1 MGGCFSSRSY
11 STSNNIRL
19 VHLSGYVED
28 FDQPISVNQVIGNSS
43 KYFICTSIQLLSSS
57 SSSLCSSSQPL
68 KGDTQLQL
76 GNVYFMLPFSILQ
89 VDVSPMDLASL
100 AKRLTTIAKTRCGS
114 KKILKDSSSLLRQSE
129 CRNSPCRSE
138 GRLGVVDKES
148 GVTYGARNSLR
159 MQPWKPLL
167 DTIRER
173 SFNRRSESDL
183 HENH

>member
-1 MGGCFSSRSY
+1 MGGCISSRSY

-28 FDQPISVNQVIGNSS
+28 FDQPISVNQVTGNSS
-43 KYFICTSIQLLSSS
+43 KYIVCTSIQLLSYSS
-57 SSSLCSSSQPL
+57 SSQSL
-68 KGDTQLQL
+68 KGDTKLQL
-76 GNVYFMLPFSILQ
+76 GNVYFILPCSILQ

-114 KKILKDSSSLLRQSE
+114 KKCLKDSSFMVSRQSE
-129 CRNSPCRSE
+129 CINSSPCRSE
-138 GRLGVVDKES
+138 GRLRVVGMQSD
-148 GVTYGARNSLR
+148 VTYGGRNSLR

-173 SFNRRSESDL
+173 SFNRRSESNL

>member
-1 MGGCFSSRSY
+1 MGGCFSARSY

-19 VHLSGYVED
+19 VHLCGYVED
-28 FDQPISVNQVIGNSS
+28 FDEPISVNQVTGNSP
-43 KYFICTSIQLLSSS
+43 KYFVCTSLQLL
-57 SSSLCSSSQPL
+57 SSSQPL
-68 KGDTQLQL
+68 KRDTQLQL
-76 GNVYFMLPFSILQ
+76 GNVYFMLPYSILQ

-114 KKILKDSSSLLRQSE
+114 KKFLKDGSSLLRQNE
-129 CRNSPCRSE
+129 CSNIACRSE
-138 GRLGVVDKES
+138 GREGVVAKES